1 MGLQPLDT
9 GWATKGKCGGLWWP
23 LPALPQAGGPA
34 GRPLSWAEDG
44 GQADRGPSHS
54 APPSGRA
61 IGTPPAKAHQGT
73 AIPGAAKGMR
83 RDSQTHGLLPLC
95 RPSRAQTS
103 RPQLLRLQQTEAT
116 GAWGPEAQGRACDP
130 ASLTSSC
137 GALSACPRGTA
148 ALRRT
153 TRLALPVWPPPPGAQ
168 LLVEAL

>member
-34 GRPLSWAEDG
+34 GRPLSRAEDG

-61 IGTPPAKAHQGT
+61 IGTPPAKAHRNPTSQGHEAGLT
-73 AIPGAAKGMR
+73 DPRAPALV
-83 RDSQTHGLLPLC
+83 QTQQGPDLP
-95 RPSRAQTS
+95 P
-103 RPQLLRLQQTEAT
+103 PQLLRLQQTEAT
-116 GAWGPEAQGRACDP
+116 GTWGPEAQGRACDP